1 MLLAGR
7 HKREENKCT
16 RFGAPA
22 MDFLYFGYGSNM
34 DARSLLAKGV
44 QPLASCPAQ
53 LAGWRL
59 RFNVRHFFA
68 HEGGVGNI
76 VPGAAADRVCGVLHR
91 CPRDSLALLDIAEAY
106 PQGYDRIELDV
117 LTADGPRRA
126 LAYVGTPAFVD
137 ETCLPTRRYLNILL
151 QGAQAAGLDA
161 DYVQRLAAQPVLA
174 RTPAPRFVHPP
185 GEWPLIDA
193 AALAGQPTWT
203 ALDDAV
209 FDMADARWQHR
220 LLWPHYGGR
229 DMTLHH
235 LRRLDGASGIED
247 LDVLDAPSPAQR
259 QYLDDYL
266 HGYAAEYR
274 YVGRFRRER
283 SSPV

>member
-1 MLLAGR
+1 
-7 HKREENKCT
+7 
-16 RFGAPA
+16 

-44 QPLASCPAQ
+44 QPLASWPAQ
-53 LAGWRL
+53 LPGWRL

-76 VPGAAADRVCGVLHR
+76 ERGARDDRVCGVLHR
-91 CPRDSLALLDIAEAY
+91 CPGASLALLDIAEAY
-106 PQGYDRIELDV
+106 PHGYDRIELDV
-117 LTADGPRRA
+117 ITADGPRRA

-137 ETCLPTRRYLNILL
+137 EACLPTRRYLNILL

-161 DYVQRLAAQPVLA
+161 GYVQRLAAQPVLA
-174 RTPAPRFVHPP
+174 WTPAPRFVHPP
-185 GEWPLIDA
+185 GDWPLIDA
-193 AALAGQPTWT
+193 ETLARQPTWT

-247 LDVLDAPSPAQR
+247 LDVLDAPSAAQR
-259 QYLDDYL
+259 QCLDDYL

-274 YVGRFRRER
+274 YVGRFRRGQ
-283 SSPV
+283 SSPM